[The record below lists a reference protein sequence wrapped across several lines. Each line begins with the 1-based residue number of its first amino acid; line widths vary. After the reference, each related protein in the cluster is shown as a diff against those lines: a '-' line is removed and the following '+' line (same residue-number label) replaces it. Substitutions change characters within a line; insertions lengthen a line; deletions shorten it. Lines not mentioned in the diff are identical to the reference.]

1 MVLELVILNEFF
13 FSIEYEG
20 GVVLIFFIVVRLME
34 VIIGIYLLFS
44 LRFLFDEVDEG
55 IVVVLKVFVVLVVV
69 MLILFSVLFCFL
81 IKFID

>member
-1 MVLELVILNEFF
+1 
-13 FSIEYEG
+13 
-20 GVVLIFFIVVRLME
+20 ME

-44 LRFLFDEVDEG
+44 LRFLFDVVDEG
-55 IVVVLKVFVVLVVV
+55 IVVVLKVFVVLVVL